1 MPHCVFLCL
10 RIEEQELNRQPINKG
25 LQLDPLLCIEQIYKL
40 RQDTCIGKS
49 YQDLFTVNWC
59 IPLNWACFLGI
70 TNCDNEICL
79 HNHRKVQALN
89 GRWFLTV
96 NQSKWY
102 TNVSFKVKLL
112 LQFLLKVKIKKIFA
126 ITWGSLDVE
135 GTAKIS
141 YTHMDSDKQKKR
153 QCCDLNWYHILHLKA
168 CDVYDG
174 DDNALGLIIFSRAP
188 MWEPSDRQWRKP
200 SYL

>member
-1 MPHCVFLCL
+1 MHWKELSGSFHCQLVHPIKLGLFPRNHQLWQWDL
-10 RIEEQELNRQPINKG
+10 STQP
-25 LQLDPLLCIEQIYKL
+25 
-40 RQDTCIGKS
+40 
-49 YQDLFTVNWC
+49 
-59 IPLNWACFLGI
+59 
-70 TNCDNEICL
+70 
-79 HNHRKVQALN
+79 RKVQALN

-96 NQSKWY
+96 NQSKLSK
-102 TNVSFKVKLL
+102 NVSFKVKLL

-126 ITWGSLDVE
+126 ITWGSLEVE

-168 CDVYDG
+168 CGVYDV
-174 DDNALGLIIFSRAP
+174 DDNALGLIIFSRVP